1 MSWFS
6 ARVRSVATAAVVAC
20 ATFVVAEV
28 PSSFPTTYAGSQ
40 RIVVTFTYYRGSM
53 SITQTRGLTT
63 DGGVVFDDATNLH
76 FTPDYP
82 GGTAAATY
90 TQTDDNKVQFTYDEA
105 TLGVLHDYYLGK
117 FVEKGVLRST
127 DEFQITFR
135 DGRFVFREGLDRLR
149 GRQPL
154 RFRARRNGHVILRG
168 YGAISWRG
176 ALQS

>member
-28 PSSFPTTYAGSQ
+28 PSSFPTTYSGKQ

-53 SITQTRGLTT
+53 SITQTRGLTE
-63 DGGVVFDDATNLH
+63 DRGVVFDDATNLH

-90 TQTDDNKVQFTYDEA
+90 TQTDDNKVQ
-105 TLGVLHDYYLGK
+105 
-117 FVEKGVLRST
+117 
-127 DEFQITFR
+127 
-135 DGRFVFREGLDRLR
+135 
-149 GRQPL
+149 
-154 RFRARRNGHVILRG
+154 
-168 YGAISWRG
+168 
-176 ALQS
+176 